1 MDDPQRSL
9 KLAKLSILRDK
20 IRTSMFWQDLG
31 KGRRPFLRPRDSV
44 ILRKTSHRMAG
55 TDSDDL
61 FLMATMILNPE
72 SVTSKNQFNREL

>member
-1 MDDPQRSL
+1 MEFLLRSL
-9 KLAKLSILRDK
+9 KLATLSILRDK
-20 IRTSMFWQDLG
+20 IRTSTLWQDLG
-31 KGRRPFLRPRDSV
+31 KGRRPFLRPRDGV

-61 FLMATMILNPE
+61 ILMATMILNPE